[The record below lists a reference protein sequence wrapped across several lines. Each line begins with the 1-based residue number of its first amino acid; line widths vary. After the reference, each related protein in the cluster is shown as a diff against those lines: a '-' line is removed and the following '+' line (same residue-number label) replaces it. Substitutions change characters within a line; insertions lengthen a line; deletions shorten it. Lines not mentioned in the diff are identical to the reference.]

1 MDAVTAYRPA
11 ATTAGY
17 SICVRNGRI
26 YMTDQHPDRGDP
38 RISVHEAK
46 ELAQRLWH
54 AAATAERD
62 QASSGRR
69 PRPRPGG
76 TA

>member
-26 YMTDQHPDRGDP
+26 FLVDQHPDRGDC
-38 RISVHEAK
+38 RISPHEAK
-46 ELAQRLWH
+46 ELAQRLTH
-54 AAATAERD
+54 AAAVAEREW
-62 QASSGRR
+62 RR
-69 PRPRPGG
+69 PLGE
-76 TA
+76 